1 MTSIQFSP
9 FTAIFENKAAGS
21 LITGSPGSGKSFFM
35 LNLLANACL
44 TSQRIFAI
52 DPKNDL
58 GVLADIFPEVNYI
71 DINNIQ
77 PGGLN
82 PFIVIDNLD
91 TNTLVSII
99 ATICGGLDNKD
110 IIAITP
116 IINDFI
122 NKNRRYSDTPC
133 FADVAN
139 YLYSNDNEQA
149 QAIGTAL
156 KMNEDSEYG
165 PLLFGRSKT
174 AVKFNNNSQIISLL
188 GMDLPK
194 ANDSHYNQEQKFNSG
209 IVFILCKILRN
220 LLANNKYPTLMCLD
234 EAHIAFQNQAFQ
246 DIINDFL
253 VLGRSLNVATL
264 LASQNVTHFP
274 ESIAQLISSRF
285 CFKSSNNEARE
296 FLRLFNNQN
305 ADNSADYDSIIS
317 AIGDFSTGTCFY
329 IDSCNR
335 NGIFHV
341 TSNLGDDVTSNPLF
355 KKRKNKSE

>member
-1 MTSIQFSP
+1 MASIQFSP

-21 LITGSPGSGKSFFM
+21 IITGSPGSGKSFFL

-58 GVLADIFPEVNYI
+58 GILSDIFPEVNYI

-82 PFIVIDNLD
+82 PFIAIDNLD
-91 TNTLVSII
+91 TSTLVSII
-99 ATICGGLDNKD
+99 STICGGLDNKQ
-110 IIAITP
+110 IVAITP
-116 IINDFI
+116 IVNDFI
-122 NKNRRYSDTPC
+122 IRNNRYSDIPS

-139 YLYSNDNEQA
+139 YLYANDNEEA
-149 QAIGTAL
+149 QAIGTTL
-156 KMNEDSEYG
+156 KMNEDSKYG
-165 PLLFGRSKT
+165 ALLFGRSKE
-174 AVKFNNNSQIISLL
+174 ALKFSNTSQIISLL

-194 ANDSHYNQEQKFNSG
+194 VNDSNYNQEQKFNSG

-220 LLANNKYPTLMCLD
+220 LLTNNKYPTLMCLD

-246 DIINDFL
+246 TIINEFL
-253 VLGRSLNVATL
+253 ILGRSLNVATL

-274 ESIAQLISSRF
+274 DSIAQLISSRF

-296 FLRLFNNQN
+296 FLNLFNNETSEN
-305 ADNSADYDSIIS
+305 ASDYNSIIS
-317 AIGDFSTGTCFY
+317 AIGDFETGTCFY

-335 NGIFHV
+335 SGIFHV
-341 TSNLGDDVTSNPLF
+341 TSNLGNDITSNPLF
-355 KKRKNKSE
+355 KKHK